1 MSGSIGSDGSVAAG
15 GSSDGA
21 QSITE
26 LVEAVRSLSE
36 RVAQLEAELAQRR
49 AQNPGV
55 PEDVAIAI
63 SAAVAAFLGH
73 RAKIKQMHY
82 RTGQA
87 YAQQG
92 RVVVQAHL
100 NTQRPR

>member
-1 MSGSIGSDGSVAAG
+1 MSAAG
-15 GSSDGA
+15 TGPTGA
-21 QSITE
+21 DTGTETQHVAE

-49 AQNPGV
+49 EQNPGV

-92 RVVVQAHL
+92 RVVVQAHH
-100 NTQRPR
+100 NIQRPR

>member
-1 MSGSIGSDGSVAAG
+1 MSSADLEAQTVA
-15 GSSDGA
+15 
-21 QSITE
+21 E
-26 LVEAVRSLSE
+26 LVQAVRSLSE

-49 AQNPGV
+49 EEHPGV
-55 PEDVAIAI
+55 PDDVAIAI

-87 YAQQG
+87 WAQQG
-92 RVVVQAHL
+92 RVVVQARH
-100 NTQRPR
+100 NIHRSR

>member
-1 MSGSIGSDGSVAAG
+1 MSTESTGSAA
-15 GSSDGA
+15 A
-21 QSITE
+21 EEQTVTE

-36 RVAQLEAELAQRR
+36 RVAQLEAELAHRR
-49 AQNPGV
+49 EQNPGV
-55 PEDVAIAI
+55 PDDVAIAI

-92 RVVVQAHL
+92 RVVVQAHH
-100 NTQRPR
+100 NIPRPR

>member
-1 MSGSIGSDGSVAAG
+1 MSAADTGPADTHGQTVA
-15 GSSDGA
+15 
-21 QSITE
+21 E
-26 LVEAVRSLSE
+26 LVEAVHSLSQ

-49 AQNPGV
+49 EQNPGV

-82 RTGQA
+82 RTGA
-87 YAQQG
+87 AWAQQG
-92 RVVVQAHL
+92 RVVVQAHH
-100 NTQRPR
+100 NIQRPR